1 MARTKW
7 LQDRTRAEREEDI
20 KFFVGKSIND
30 LRRRLQI
37 AQNEMKQAGRM
48 MESAKAAKN
57 WPRHGQLG
65 KSFRTVELKFG
76 DLMIALDSL
85 EQAKKGGP
93 LGAAGLPVEHFITGH
108 LDRLMPD
115 GVTPK
120 NITIEDLHKDP
131 ISEAEKDIE
140 RIKRLGEDFKKEAPA
155 VLAGIGAGHLL
166 PGIEALGPAISLPVA
181 RDLHQRLIRLQST
194 LVGHDGLFEVVP
206 PPYAVMKDVTFK
218 ALVECFDMV
227 EKVAVAERKGV
238 SVQKRRKKG

>member
-1 MARTKW
+1 MARTKF

-20 KFFVGKSIND
+20 KFFVGKSVND

-37 AQNEMKQAGRM
+37 AQNEMKQVGRLM
-48 MESAKAAKN
+48 DAAKSAKN

-120 NITIEDLHKDP
+120 DITIADLHKNP
-131 ISEAEKDIE
+131 ISEAEKIVMTTIARENIAAQKDEMIRRSGGVPFE
-140 RIKRLGEDFKKEAPA
+140 
-155 VLAGIGAGHLL
+155 
-166 PGIEALGPAISLPVA
+166 PGVEALGPVVSLPVA
-181 RDLHQRLIRLQST
+181 RELHNRLIKLQST
-194 LVGHDGLFEVVP
+194 LVGHDALFEVVP
-206 PPYAVMKDVTFK
+206 TPYAVMKDATFK

-227 EKVAVAERKGV
+227 EKVGIVERKGIR
-238 SVQKRRKKG
+238 SHKGKRR